1 MTKIEAVLWDFGGVI
16 TSSPFDAFNRFEAE
30 RNIPQNF
37 IRGLNAIDSDTN
49 AWARLERGD
58 IALDEFDHAF
68 ERESALLGHAIRGAD
83 VIALLGGEIRPE
95 MVAALKLCAEH
106 LKVACITNNVASPDR
121 GPGLAQTPEQ
131 HRAIADVLALFDV
144 VIESS
149 RIGKRKPDP
158 QIYQLTCRRLD
169 VVPAQCVYLDD
180 LGINLKPARAM
191 GMTTIKVTD
200 PATALADLGAATGLT
215 LT

>member
-1 MTKIEAVLWDFGGVI
+1 MTKIEAVLWDLGGVI

-30 RNIPQNF
+30 RNIPQDF
-37 IRGLNAIDSDTN
+37 IRRLNTIYPDTN
-49 AWARLERGD
+49 AWARFERGD
-58 IALDEFDHAF
+58 ITLDEFDRAF
-68 ERESALLGHAIRGAD
+68 ERESAALGHAIRGGD

-95 MVAALKLCAEH
+95 MVDALKLCAEH
-106 LKVACITNNVASPDR
+106 LKVACITNNVTCSDH

-131 HRAIADVLALFDV
+131 HRAMADVLALFDV

-158 QIYQLTCRRLD
+158 QIYQLACRRLN
-169 VVPAQCVYLDD
+169 VAPPHCVYLDD

-215 LT
+215 LA